1 MINKMNGCF
10 LYMTFFK
17 ECIQGSMLAVDTLTK
32 PQKPTPTSNKS
43 RPDQSHSSGPCEAT
57 SGFLK
62 LFLQLYY

>member
-1 MINKMNGCF
+1 MYSRILGNDHQVLHPSHF
-10 LYMTFFK
+10 
-17 ECIQGSMLAVDTLTK
+17 
-32 PQKPTPTSNKS
+32 KS